1 MSMRWRIFLS
11 FLLVILVAVASL
23 AFFAYHSTSREVTS
37 FVTSGGLWGV
47 EKNVEELEQYY
58 SAHHS
63 WDGAE
68 ALLTPNPQGKGMMQ
82 HGMMNS
88 AEGGRNFGLRLIDA
102 SGYVVVDQK
111 NPENVGTYLGANPQG
126 SVMLSLDGET
136 IGYLLPESGYVFPT
150 VDINTALLDLL
161 LPSSITAAGIAALV
175 GLGMAIILAYF
186 LLRPIKELEGA
197 AGKMAQGDF
206 AQRVS
211 EAGPSETATLG
222 KAFNYMA
229 HELEK
234 ADANRRNMTADIA
247 HELRTPLAVQQATL
261 EAMLDG
267 VYPLDEKKLQVV
279 LEQNRTL
286 HLLVED
292 LRLLSLVDA
301 GELSLNLKPMELSG
315 FLHTLLEKFKPHLQ
329 SKRLSLHSEIP
340 DPPLELVGDALR
352 LEQIL
357 TNLMQNAVTHS
368 PENGKLYFCVQ
379 QHGDRLAITVRDEGN
394 GIAPDLL
401 PILFERFS
409 KGDAE
414 KRDKDSTGLGLAI
427 SKKLA
432 QALGGDLSVRN
443 HPAGGAEFS
452 LTFGGKS

>member
-23 AFFAYHSTSREVTS
+23 AFFAYHSTTREVTS

-58 SAHHS
+58 SEHHS

-68 ALLTPNPQGKGMMQ
+68 ALLTSNPQGKGMMQ
-82 HGMMNS
+82 HGMLNS
-88 AEGGRNFGLRLIDA
+88 AAGGRSFGLRLIDA
-102 SGYVVVDQK
+102 SGYVVLDQK
-111 NPENVGTYLGANPQG
+111 DPENVGTYLGANPQG
-126 SVMLSLDGET
+126 SVVLTLDGET
-136 IGYLLPESGYVFPT
+136 IAYLLPESGYVFPT

-175 GLGMAIILAYF
+175 GLGMAVILAYF
-186 LLRPIKELEGA
+186 LLKPIKELEGA

-206 AQRVS
+206 AQRVTES
-211 EAGPSETATLG
+211 GPSETATLG

-229 HELEK
+229 HELER
-234 ADANRRNMTADIA
+234 ADVNRRNITADIA

-267 VYPLDEKKLQVV
+267 VYPLDEKNLQVV

-301 GELSLNLKPMELSG
+301 GELSLIRKPLELGG
-315 FLHTLLEKFKPHLQ
+315 FLRTFLEKFKPHLQ
-329 SKRLSLHSEIP
+329 SKHLALQADLPEQ
-340 DPPLELVGDALR
+340 PLELVSDALR

-357 TNLMQNAVTHS
+357 TNLMQNAITHS
-368 PENGKLYFCVQ
+368 PEKGKLYFSVQ
-379 QHGDRLAITVRDEGN
+379 QHANHLSITVRDEGN
-394 GIAPDLL
+394 GIDPDLL

-432 QALGGDLSVRN
+432 QALGGDLTVRN

-452 LTFGGKS
+452 LIFVVK

>member
-58 SAHHS
+58 GEHHT
-63 WDGAE
+63 WAGAE
-68 ALLTPNPQGKGMMQ
+68 ALLTSNPQGKGMMQ

-88 AEGGRNFGLRLIDA
+88 AEGGRSIGLPLIDA
-102 SGYVVVDQK
+102 NGYVVVDQK
-111 NPENVGTYLGANPQG
+111 DPENAGTYLGANPPG
-126 SVMLSLDGET
+126 SVVLTLDGET

-150 VDINTALLDLL
+150 VDINAALLDLL

-206 AQRVS
+206 AQRVT
-211 EAGPSETATLG
+211 EIGPSETATLG

-267 VYPLDEKKLQVV
+267 MYPLDDKNLQVV

-301 GELSLNLKPMELSG
+301 GELSLIQKTLELGG
-315 FLHTLLEKFKPHLQ
+315 FLRTFLEKFKPHLQ
-329 SKRLSLHSEIP
+329 SKHLRLHTEIP
-340 DPPLELVGDALR
+340 DQRFELVSDALR

-368 PENGKLYFCVQ
+368 PENGSLYFSVQ
-379 QHGDRLAITVRDEGN
+379 QHGDRLSIIVRDEGQ

-427 SKKLA
+427 SKKLV
-432 QALGGDLSVRN
+432 QALGGDLRVRN
-443 HPAGGAEFS
+443 HPEGGAEFT

>member
-23 AFFAYHSTSREVTS
+23 AFFAYHSTSRVVTS

-47 EKNVEELEQYY
+47 EKNVAQLEEFYQEHQ
-58 SAHHS
+58 S

-82 HGMMNS
+82 HGMLKA
-88 AEGGRNFGLRLIDA
+88 AEGGRSFGLRLIDA

-111 NPENVGTYLGANPQG
+111 NPENVGSYLGTDPQG
-126 SVMLSLDGET
+126 SVLLTLDGQT
-136 IGYLLPESGYVFPT
+136 IAYLLPESGYIFPT
-150 VDINTALLDLL
+150 VDINAALLDLL

-175 GLGMAIILAYF
+175 GLIMAIILAYF

-206 AQRVS
+206 AQRVTES
-211 EAGPSETATLG
+211 GPSETATLG

-229 HELEK
+229 HEMEK
-234 ADANRRNMTADIA
+234 ADVNRRNMTADIA

-267 VYPLDEKKLQVV
+267 VYPLDEKNLQVV
-279 LEQNRTL
+279 LEQNHTL

-301 GELSLNLKPMELSG
+301 GELSLIQKPLELAG
-315 FLHTLLEKFKPHLQ
+315 FLHTFLDKFMPHLH
-329 SKRLSLHSEIP
+329 SKSLTLHAALP
-340 DPPLELVGDALR
+340 AQPLEMVSDALR

-368 PENGKLYFCVQ
+368 PEKGTLHFSAALEDDLVV
-379 QHGDRLAITVRDEGN
+379 ITVRDEGS

-401 PILFERFS
+401 PVLFERFS

-432 QALGGDLSVRN
+432 QALGGDLTVSN
-443 HPAGGAEFS
+443 HSGGGAEFI
-452 LTFGGKS
+452 LTFVRKN